1 MVHKGH
7 MNRETESGEKG
18 KQTLSAQNITD
29 NILVVHETHNMNK
42 GVRMRCKPE
51 NDSHLDWWK

>member
-18 KQTLSAQNITD
+18 KQTLSTQNITD
-29 NILVVHETHNMNK
+29 NILMVHETHNMNK

-51 NDSHLDWWK
+51 K